1 MLTINNLSFAYGK
14 SLVLNKLNLNIGAG
28 QVHGI
33 VGLNGS
39 GKTTLFNLIY
49 GLLKPKTGA
58 IKWND
63 NKLLRTQISFLETG
77 SYFYSNITGREH
89 LQLFVSD
96 HKFNVDIWQE
106 LLKLPLDELI
116 ENYSTGMKKKLAIL
130 SVLKLN
136 KPILLLDE
144 PFNEIDLETSRII
157 MILLKKLKEKGRTI
171 LVSSHILET
180 LINACDYI
188 HHLENKCIIKSYS
201 KQDFEIIEHNIFG
214 DFENRVSQKIEKGL
228 G

>member
-1 MLTINNLSFAYGK
+1 MFTINDLSFAYGK
-14 SLVLNKLNLNIGAG
+14 NLVLNNLSLNIDAG

-39 GKTTLFNLIY
+39 GKTTLFNLTY
-49 GLLKPKTGA
+49 GLLKPKTGS
-58 IKWND
+58 INWND
-63 NKLLRTQISFLETG
+63 GILHRKQISFLETKN
-77 SYFYSNITGREH
+77 YFYSNITGREH
-89 LQLFVSD
+89 LQLFSTD
-96 HKFNVDIWQE
+96 NKFKIDIWQD
-106 LLKLPLDELI
+106 LFKLPLDELI

-157 MILLKKLKEKGRTI
+157 MILLEKLKEKGKTI

-180 LINACDYI
+180 LTNTCDFI
-188 HHLENKCIIKSYS
+188 HHLENKGINKSYKKPEFVS
-201 KQDFEIIEHNIFG
+201 LEQNIFR
-214 DFENRVSQKIEKGL
+214 DFENEAKQKIDKAL

>member
-1 MLTINNLSFAYGK
+1 MLTINNLSFAYSK
-14 SLVLNKLNLNIGAG
+14 NLVLNKLNLNIGLG

-49 GLLKPKTGA
+49 GLLKPETGS
-58 IKWND
+58 IQWND
-63 NKLLRTQISFLETG
+63 HKLSRIQISFLETG
-77 SYFYSNITGREH
+77 NYFYSNITGREH
-89 LQLFVSD
+89 LSLFVSD
-96 HKFNVDIWQE
+96 NKFDIDSWQE

-144 PFNEIDLETSRII
+144 PFNEVDIETSRILK
-157 MILLKKLKEKGRTI
+157 ILLDILKEKGKTVLI
-171 LVSSHILET
+171 SSHILET
-180 LINACDYI
+180 LINTCDFI
-188 HHLENKCIIKSYS
+188 HHLDNRCIIKTYS
-201 KQDFEIIEHNIFG
+201 EQDFNSIEQNIFG
-214 DFENRVSQKIEKGL
+214 DFENRAKQKIEKAL
-228 G
+228 E